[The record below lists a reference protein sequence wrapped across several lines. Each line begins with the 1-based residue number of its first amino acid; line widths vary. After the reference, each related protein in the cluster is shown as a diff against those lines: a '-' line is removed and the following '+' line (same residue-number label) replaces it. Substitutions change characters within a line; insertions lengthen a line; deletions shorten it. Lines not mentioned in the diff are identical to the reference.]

1 MSPNMSDRDLLEEL
15 RLDVA
20 VIKEKLPLLE
30 RISNCLNN
38 LKDNCRVRHEEL
50 ERARQRRHE
59 KHEIRFSELE
69 TAQRITHTFHEADAS
84 WTSKRRALFWS
95 SVVAVATSAQVL
107 ATLVIHFLSRH

>member
-1 MSPNMSDRDLLEEL
+1 MSPNITDRELLEQL

-30 RISNCLNN
+30 KISACLNN
-38 LKDNCRVRHEEL
+38 LKDNCRIRHEAL
-50 ERARQRRHE
+50 ERARHRRHE

-69 TAQRITHTFHEADAS
+69 TAQRVAHTFYEVRAS
-84 WTSKRRALFWS
+84 WTTRHTAIFWS

-107 ATLVIHFLSRH
+107 ATVIIHFLSKQ

>member
-1 MSPNMSDRDLLEEL
+1 MSPNMSDRELLEEL

-30 RISNCLNN
+30 KIGNCLNN
-38 LKDNCRVRHEEL
+38 LKDNCRFRHEEL

-69 TAQRITHTFHEADAS
+69 TAQRMAHTFYEARAS
-84 WTSKRRALFWS
+84 WTNRHKALFWS

-107 ATLVIHFLSRH
+107 ATVIIHFLSRY

>member
-1 MSPNMSDRDLLEEL
+1 MSDRELLEQL

-30 RISNCLNN
+30 KISNCFHN
-38 LKDNCRVRHEEL
+38 LKDTCRIRHEEL
-50 ERARQRRHE
+50 ERARHERHE

-69 TAQRITHTFHEADAS
+69 TAQRVAHTIYEARSS
-84 WTSKRRALFWS
+84 WSNRHKALFWS

-107 ATLVIHFLSRH
+107 ATVVIHFLSNH

>member
-1 MSPNMSDRDLLEEL
+1 MSPNMSDRELLEQL

-30 RISNCLNN
+30 KISNCLNN
-38 LKDNCRVRHEEL
+38 LKDNCRIRHEEL
-50 ERARQRRHE
+50 ERARHQRHE

-69 TAQRITHTFHEADAS
+69 TAQRVASTLYEARTS
-84 WTSKRRALFWS
+84 WSSRHRALFWS

-107 ATLVIHFLSRH
+107 ATVIMHFLSRH

>member
-1 MSPNMSDRDLLEEL
+1 MSPNMSDRELLEQL

-30 RISNCLNN
+30 KISNCLSN
-38 LKDNCRVRHEEL
+38 LKENCRIRHEAL
-50 ERARQRRHE
+50 ERARQGRHE

-69 TAQRITHTFHEADAS
+69 TAQRIAHTFDEARAS
-84 WTSKRRALFWS
+84 WMSRHRALFWS

-107 ATLVIHFLSRH
+107 ATVIIHFLARH

>member
-1 MSPNMSDRDLLEEL
+1 MSLNMSARELLEQL

-30 RISNCLNN
+30 KISSCLDN
-38 LKDNCRVRHEEL
+38 LKDNCRIRHEEL
-50 ERARQRRHE
+50 ERASQRRHE

-69 TAQRITHTFHEADAS
+69 TAHRLSNSYYEAYAS
-84 WTSKRRALFWS
+84 WASRHRALFWS

-107 ATLVIHFLSRH
+107 ATVILHFLSGR